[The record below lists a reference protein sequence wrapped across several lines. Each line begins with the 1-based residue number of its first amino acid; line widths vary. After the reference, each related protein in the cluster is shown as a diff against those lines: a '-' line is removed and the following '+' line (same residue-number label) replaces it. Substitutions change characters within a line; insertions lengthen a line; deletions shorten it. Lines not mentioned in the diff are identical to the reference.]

1 MIHDNIKLDTE
12 SYRSVTDLFGSVHK
26 QENHSITNHM
36 KYNEHST
43 TSYKSCIVQA
53 RTSGSG
59 SEQSILCKSNTIN
72 ANENQSLNKYKKLY
86 NVYSALFDNN
96 ICLLYNCIKTGMY
109 SIFINANK
117 IYKIL
122 NTDLTLLYTQDLNN
136 KYIYT
141 TSFKTSQLA
150 KNIHILLKNNYSVI
164 LINPQYNVIAVHHPV
179 NKYNTYFIP
188 F

>member
-1 MIHDNIKLDTE
+1 MIHDNIKLDTD
-12 SYRSVTDLFGSVHK
+12 SFRNIVHK
-26 QENHSITNHM
+26 QETNHM

-53 RTSGSG
+53 LTESP
-59 SEQSILCKSNTIN
+59 SEQSHLCKSNTIN

-122 NTDLTLLYTQDLNN
+122 NTDLTLLYTQDLHN